1 MRRGIL
7 VIAGMGIG
15 SLTCISALMGHY
27 VQSLPALGPLL
38 ALKQRAHEVYGD
50 RIVTLTWA
58 PDGAGGMLA
67 EQAVRCVFRPLHGPA
82 ERTSA
87 QQGFE
92 LGQFLLREYPRDRPT
107 RLRYAEVRGVLD
119 PETEWVRVEA
129 PPVAPPGGSGSP
141 PASTGKAG
149 SASPAGGVR

>member
-15 SLTCISALMGHY
+15 GLTCVSALMGHY

-38 ALKQRAHEVYGD
+38 ALKQRAREVYGD

-82 ERTSA
+82 ERTPA
-87 QQGFE
+87 QQAYE
-92 LGQFLLREYPRDRPT
+92 LGRFLLREYAGDKP

-119 PETEWVRVEA
+119 PEDRWVRVDA
-129 PPVAPPGGSGSP
+129 APVAPPGGSGYP

-149 SASPAGGVR
+149 SASPAGGAR

>member
-15 SLTCISALMGHY
+15 GLTGISALMGHY
-27 VQSLPALGPLL
+27 VQSMPALGPLL
-38 ALKQRAHEVYGD
+38 AIKQRAREVYGD
-50 RIVTLTWA
+50 QIVTLTWA
-58 PDGAGGMLA
+58 TGPDGTILA
-67 EQAVRCVFRPLHGPA
+67 EQALRCVFRPRHGPA
-82 ERTSA
+82 ERTGA
-87 QQGFE
+87 QQAFE
-92 LGQFLLREYPRDRPT
+92 LGSFLLREYPRDQS

-119 PETEWVRVEA
+119 PETEWVRVDA
-129 PPVAPPGGSGSP
+129 APVAPPGGSGYP